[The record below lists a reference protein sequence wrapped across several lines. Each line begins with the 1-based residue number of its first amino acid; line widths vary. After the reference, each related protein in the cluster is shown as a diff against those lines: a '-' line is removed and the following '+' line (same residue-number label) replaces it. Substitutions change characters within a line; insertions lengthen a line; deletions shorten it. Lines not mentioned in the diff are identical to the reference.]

1 MNRNGKYE
9 QGVSICCALCCQGN
23 GAHSSELTSRDEV
36 FFFLHNFVSATL
48 RLCWMHTVKA
58 RYYLE
63 L

>member
-1 MNRNGKYE
+1 MENMNRAFQSAMLFAVKGTE
-9 QGVSICCALCCQGN
+9 HTVV
-23 GAHSSELTSRDEV
+23 D
-36 FFFLHNFVSATL
+36 FVSATL